1 MESFSILA
9 LMLEDIELPAIEHAL
24 ISDLPIVEDEAAQ
37 IVKSQVRRRG
47 KALEWKYV
55 KTFENMEAAAEQYTK
70 QKLVEKEMIRGRKS
84 IGKANAYYFNCQK
97 MSCGCK
103 KKWRLLISPASPTV
117 VEEETNDD
125 HCKHEMFAR
134 NGGFGM
140 TFVQVQIINEA
151 LSRYPMKPLQ
161 IFNHFGVLAAEALAV
176 GTQYARNLPCKLTPS
191 NFIRYANTD
200 PMAIVI
206 GAPKIAQI
214 VSFMSFQKKK
224 RISAALQAK
233 VEEESMLSDS
243 TV

>member
-1 MESFSILA
+1 
-9 LMLEDIELPAIEHAL
+9 MLEEIELPAIENDL
-24 ISDLPIVEDEAAQ
+24 IPDLPTAEPLPVEDALTIVEDEPAQ

-55 KTFENMEAAAEQYTK
+55 KTYENMDSASEQYTK

-103 KKWRLLISPASPTV
+103 KKWRLLVSPASPTV

-161 IFNHFGVLAAEALAV
+161 IFNHFGVLAAEALSN
-176 GTQYARNLPCKLTPS
+176 GTWRA
-191 NFIRYANTD
+191 
-200 PMAIVI
+200 
-206 GAPKIAQI
+206 
-214 VSFMSFQKKK
+214 
-224 RISAALQAK
+224 
-233 VEEESMLSDS
+233 
-243 TV
+243 